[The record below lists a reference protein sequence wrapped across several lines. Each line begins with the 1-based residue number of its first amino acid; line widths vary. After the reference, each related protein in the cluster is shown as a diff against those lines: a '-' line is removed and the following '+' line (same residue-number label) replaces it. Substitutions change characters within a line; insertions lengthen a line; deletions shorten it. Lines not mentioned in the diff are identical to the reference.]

1 MLAII
6 DLNHNRILIVI
17 IDSSKLSIRLV
28 ALKRSLE
35 RVIVVKKILWPQ
47 GVLLIVSN
55 IYITDIENHVL
66 RKIVLESN
74 IVKTFVKAYRATAC
88 NQCRMAK

>member
-35 RVIVVKKILWPQ
+35 RVIVVKKILWSQ

-74 IVKTFVKAYRATAC
+74 IVKTFVKAYRATAR